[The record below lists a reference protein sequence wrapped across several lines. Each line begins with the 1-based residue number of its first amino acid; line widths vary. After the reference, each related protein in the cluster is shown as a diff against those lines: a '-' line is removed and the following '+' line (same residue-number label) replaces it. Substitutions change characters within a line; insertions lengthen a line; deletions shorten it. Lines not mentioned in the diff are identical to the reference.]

1 VAEWLKQ
8 FPTITCFSRDGSQ
21 TYAKAIRTALPNA
34 AQVSDRFHLIKNL
47 VEYSRE
53 YLNTFIPRVI
63 TVKREG
69 ENEIGIK
76 GKMTAPE
83 RAAFANFK
91 KKQRAFKKIKKL
103 QAEGKKAAAIQSI
116 TGLSQH
122 FVRKYMKS
130 ESIKPMAMFNTEKR
144 SKLDPYKSLILQMI
158 IDCKKTSV
166 IKQAVTDAGFK
177 GADSLI
183 RMHISKVRR
192 DGVDY
197 VGEKLFRR
205 DIFFPLY
212 RSLDKMKDP
221 VKRQKVQAYVD
232 NEPKISEII
241 IMVSEFKTLLKSR
254 DTTSLDQWMEK
265 YKRLNNIYIDKFM
278 SGIESDKEAIQNAI
292 ISKYSNGIA
301 EGKINKIKT
310 VKRIMYGRAGF
321 ELLTSKLFLLDNFN

>member
-1 VAEWLKQ
+1 MSEWLTQ
-8 FPTITCFSRDGSQ
+8 FPTIECFTRDGSQ

-34 AQVSDRFHLIKNL
+34 MQVSDRFHLIKNL

-53 YLNTFIPRVI
+53 YLNTFIPNVI

-83 RAAFANFK
+83 RTALANFK
-91 KKQRAFKKIKKL
+91 KKQRAFNKVKKL
-103 QAEGKKAAAIQSI
+103 QAEGKKAAAIVSL
-116 TGLSQH
+116 TGFSESA
-122 FVRKYMKS
+122 VRKYMKA
-130 ESIKPMAMFNTEKR
+130 ENLKPTALFNAEKH
-144 SKLDPYKSLILQMI
+144 SKLDSYKPLILQMI

-166 IKQAVTDAGFK
+166 IKQAVIDAGFK

-197 VGEKLFRR
+197 VKEKLKRK

-212 RSLDKMKDP
+212 KSLDKMKDSE
-221 VKRQKVQAYVD
+221 KRQKVQTYID

-241 IMVSEFKTLLKSR
+241 TIVSEFKTLLKSR
-254 DTTSLDQWMEK
+254 DPASLDQWTDK
-265 YKRLNNIYIDKFM
+265 YKQLNNTYIDKFI

-321 ELLTSKLFLLDNFN
+321 ELLTSKLFLLDSFN